1 MSDHVLSLIEAIS
14 KPEACGQRVVVLDD
28 TGDYT
33 ALGIAELLAQLGRT
47 VEIVTVFPLVG
58 MRVMPTATAD
68 YAWIYP
74 RLVQSGVTIRTQ
86 SFVESIEPGTVTVA
100 DAWTGG
106 TQQIAAD
113 SVVLVMMRRSDD
125 VLYRSLRER
134 GSSAVRIGDCVAPRE
149 VDDATYE
156 GMRCGL
162 TL

>member
-1 MSDHVLSLIEAIS
+1 V
-14 KPEACGQRVVVLDD
+14 
-28 TGDYT
+28 
-33 ALGIAELLAQLGRT
+33 
-47 VEIVTVFPLVG
+47 IVTVFPLVG

-86 SFVESIEPGTVTVA
+86 SFVERIEPGRVTVA

-106 TQQIAAD
+106 TQQTAAD
-113 SVVLVMMRRSDD
+113 SVVLVMTRRSDD
-125 VLYRSLRER
+125 VLYRLLRER
-134 GSSAVRIGDCVAPRE
+134 GSIAVRIGDCVAPRE

-156 GMRCGL
+156 GTRCGL